1 MSKASIAQEPSM
13 DEILASIR
21 RIIETGDE
29 KAPGGSRE
37 AAVGAARQ
45 IPAFLAGAPIH
56 DLGDAHVEP
65 VSARSDP
72 LRFPAEPASPVPL
85 HGAESGDD
93 DALTAELETEL
104 AATWERIETDRDRDE
119 APLPVVPPEG
129 DRLMN
134 ARSEAMSSEP
144 DTHPYAGPADA
155 VAFHS
160 DAEGNA
166 TRAPAAAHPTNSY
179 EAPMER
185 SSFEP
190 ANTDA
195 RAQGEGPAASSRYG
209 DTPPPLVSPA
219 TGQLVGASFNEL
231 AEAIRQGELRSLEAM
246 AQEMLQ
252 PMLRDWL
259 DDNLPKMVERLIR
272 EEIERLARGGAKR

>member
-1 MSKASIAQEPSM
+1 M

-21 RIIETGDE
+21 KIIETGDE
-29 KAPGGSRE
+29 KAVGANRE

-45 IPAFLAGAPIH
+45 IPAFLAGAPVREAADVH
-56 DLGDAHVEP
+56 AAPADP
-65 VSARSDP
+65 VPPQP
-72 LRFPAEPASPVPL
+72 LRFADASATVRPAREQAMPVFAPA
-85 HGAESGDD
+85 AED

-104 AATWERIETDRDRDE
+104 AATWERIEIGRERGE
-119 APLPVVPPEG
+119 VPDAAGQQATADPFT
-129 DRLMN
+129 RN
-134 ARSEAMSSEP
+134 EAMSNEP
-144 DTHPYAGPADA
+144 YTRPFAGQAEPYP
-155 VAFHS
+155 FPNR
-160 DAEGNA
+160 AEA
-166 TRAPAAAHPTNSY
+166 QAHAPAAAEPAANY
-179 EAPMER
+179 ETSMER
-185 SSFEP
+185 TAFEP

-195 RAQGEGPAASSRYG
+195 RLQEETQAASSRYG

-252 PMLRDWL
+252 PMLREWL